1 MHEASK
7 WPSDSDSTRRP
18 NERVRF
24 AALRPKLGN
33 YFDVALA
40 FAGVGGVK
48 MNCNPAGG
56 LGLGQPPLRLLPSP
70 FDSRSRLTKIGRFG
84 SRLSDARARALRL
97 GDAAAARF
105 PLSESEV
112 RSRSWSSSSSSSS
125 ASASDCSCCRMSRP
139 APRGRCRDLV
149 CQWARRRRSRMWI
162 RVMPRESRKI
172 PERMPTSASAV
183 NERNEGRRRADSG
196 FMRSVTSHKPS
207 S

>member
-18 NERVRF
+18 HERVRF

-33 YFDVALA
+33 YYFDVALA

-56 LGLGQPPLRLLPSP
+56 LGLGLGQPPLRLLPSPSP

-112 RSRSWSSSSSSSS
+112 RSRSWSSSES
-125 ASASDCSCCRMSRP
+125 ASASASASSDCSCCRMSRP

-149 CQWARRRRSRMWI
+149 CQWARR
-162 RVMPRESRKI
+162 
-172 PERMPTSASAV
+172 
-183 NERNEGRRRADSG
+183 
-196 FMRSVTSHKPS
+196 
-207 S
+207 